1 MNNAILIKWLK
12 LVAIFHVL
20 GGIALATDFPSVV
33 WEVYRQELFSIF
45 NMTTNSNAEF
55 QSLLTMIV
63 RLFGATVASWGAIM
77 WIVIQAIEDHGVTK
91 YRLPLVFA
99 LLIWFVIDCTIS
111 VSHGV
116 YIHLLVN
123 ITALMSILVPL
134 VLLKS
139 EN

>member
-1 MNNAILIKWLK
+1 MNNTILIKWLK

-20 GGIALATDFPSVV
+20 GGIALSADFPGAI

-45 NMTTNSNAEF
+45 NMTTHPSAEY
-55 QSLLTMIV
+55 QALLKMIV
-63 RLFGATVASWGAIM
+63 RLFGATVASWGATM
-77 WIVIQAIEDHGVTK
+77 WIIIKAIEDHGVSK

-123 ITALMSILVPL
+123 SAALMSILVPL
-134 VLLKS
+134 LLLKS